1 MTKPK
6 ALLKVFIIFFFG
18 IFGVHK
24 FAERKIGLGILY
36 FCTLG
41 IFGIGWIYDLIVA
54 IYKCAKTFSSLP
66 YSSTLNNQDQSSDG
80 TNLHKIL
87 AQTPKSVLIIWI
99 IWTIYFIGNISS
111 TLDQPTFLQAIVV
124 YLFGVLVFC
133 GIAWGISIAVH
144 KKTRSTSPAPV
155 HHQILDKL
163 PDVEETFS
171 EKSSVKDY
179 DSMDGHTFEHFCADI
194 LSKNEYQNV
203 EVTRGS
209 GDQGIDILAE
219 KEGIKYGIQCKCY
232 ASDIGNKAVQEAFAG
247 KTYYNCHVAA
257 VLTNRHF
264 TKSAKELSESNKV
277 LLWDREKL
285 EEFIRNANHD

>member
-1 MTKPK
+1 M
-6 ALLKVFIIFFFG
+6 FG
-18 IFGVHK
+18 IHK

-36 FCTLG
+36 LCTLG

-54 IYKCAKTFSSLP
+54 IYKCAKVFSLVP
-66 YSSTLNNQDQSSDG
+66 YGSTVNNQDHLDDG
-80 TNLHKIL
+80 ISLHKIL
-87 AQTPKSVLIIWI
+87 AQTPKSVLIVWI
-99 IWTIYFIGNISS
+99 IWTIIFIGDISS
-111 TLDQPTFLQAIVV
+111 SLDRPTFLQAVV
-124 YLFGVLVFC
+124 IYLFGVLVFC
-133 GIAWGISIAVH
+133 GISWGISIAVH
-144 KKTRSTSPAPV
+144 KKTRSTSPSPV

-163 PDVEETFS
+163 PTKEETFP

-179 DSMDGHTFEHFCADI
+179 DSMDGHAFEHFCADI
-194 LSKNEYQNV
+194 LSKNGYENV

-264 TKSAKELSESNKV
+264 TKSAKELSEANKV

-285 EEFIRNANHD
+285 EEFIQNANLN